1 MVVHNLIFE
10 ETTMRNS
17 AQKIHCIGF
26 WPDYD
31 ASFFASAYPT
41 HHVNVVNPF
50 ELFKAP
56 WLLKK
61 WPRVLKECYFILHIT
76 QYIKQNRHD
85 RFIFGEHRIL
95 FQALNKLK
103 FQIRAS
109 VLLRNPITKPNGKIV
124 QLLALLKDKGYCIWS
139 FDSYDSE
146 RFGFLLYRQ
155 FIASLTS
162 IEAVQATIDFS
173 FIGRDKGRKSMLDH
187 LANTLMERGYSCYFD
202 ARERKRPN
210 LSYFEYLQCSLRAR
224 CLIDIVQSGQV
235 GLTLRPLE
243 ALIYKRKLLTNNPT
257 ILKQD
262 FYRPENILLI
272 DESIDLEDVD
282 RFMRVP
288 CVDVEDSIKELY
300 SVRHFL
306 DCVLQD

>member
-76 QYIKQNRHD
+76 QYIKQNR
-85 RFIFGEHRIL
+85 
-95 FQALNKLK
+95 
-103 FQIRAS
+103 
-109 VLLRNPITKPNGKIV
+109 
-124 QLLALLKDKGYCIWS
+124 
-139 FDSYDSE
+139 
-146 RFGFLLYRQ
+146 
-155 FIASLTS
+155 
-162 IEAVQATIDFS
+162 
-173 FIGRDKGRKSMLDH
+173 
-187 LANTLMERGYSCYFD
+187 
-202 ARERKRPN
+202 
-210 LSYFEYLQCSLRAR
+210 
-224 CLIDIVQSGQV
+224 
-235 GLTLRPLE
+235 
-243 ALIYKRKLLTNNPT
+243 
-257 ILKQD
+257 
-262 FYRPENILLI
+262 
-272 DESIDLEDVD
+272 
-282 RFMRVP
+282 FMRVP